1 MQINVNKKIAILSG
15 IILAL
20 IVAVISMAFLTT
32 DEDGYFGMDHS
43 SMNGSS
49 NSTSMGQLSGNDVVF
64 LQGMI
69 PHHQQAVDMSN
80 LALTNSKD
88 AELIALAT
96 AIRDGQAD
104 EIIKMKE
111 WLSQAGQ
118 SVEMGHSMG
127 DFMGGMMTEADL
139 STLKNAS
146 GSQFDL
152 LWLKGMSAHHDGA
165 IVMAQMIDD
174 AKNPQIKKFGEAIVI
189 AQTAQNKQMA
199 IMLKR
204 IG

>member
-1 MQINVNKKIAILSG
+1 MQINVNKKIGILSG
-15 IILAL
+15 VILAL
-20 IVAVISMAFLTT
+20 IAAVISMALLTT
-32 DEDGYFGMDHS
+32 GDDGYFGMDHS
-43 SMNGSS
+43 SMNDSS

-80 LALTNSKD
+80 LALTKSKD

-104 EIIKMKE
+104 EIMKMKE

-127 DFMGGMMTEADL
+127 DFMGGMMTETEL
-139 STLKNAS
+139 STLQNAS
-146 GSQFDL
+146 GAQFDL

-165 IVMAQMIDD
+165 IVMSQMIDD
-174 AKNPQIKKFGEAIVI
+174 AKNPEIKKFGEAIVI
-189 AQTAQNKQMA
+189 SQTAQNKQIA
-199 IMLKR
+199 LMLKR